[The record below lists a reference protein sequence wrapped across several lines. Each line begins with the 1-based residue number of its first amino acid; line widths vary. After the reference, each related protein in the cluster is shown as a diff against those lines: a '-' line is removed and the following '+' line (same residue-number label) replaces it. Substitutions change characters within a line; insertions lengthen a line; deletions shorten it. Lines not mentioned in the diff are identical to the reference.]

1 LGRCRIKWKPI
12 VLTFSLNP
20 KEIKSKDPL
29 KPKRELLEQLDIK
42 TILEY
47 VTSSTTHVVSAK
59 RNTAKGLQ
67 TLINGRYI
75 VDEPYVDALVYAAT
89 PADLAEEENASPLEQ
104 DFDEAWP
111 KPEKFLPPAGKE
123 PTVQPPESYAP
134 NPQRENIFESYTF
147 VFVDEAQFE
156 TLLPV
161 ITAGHGKALL
171 YKAIPGE
178 TTVEE
183 AVLYMRN
190 VAGDKG
196 FGDPQEETNEGGVV
210 MVRHNKVDKA
220 WDVWF
225 NDLIDGVSLALN
237 QKSIAQGE
245 FLDAIL
251 ANEPT
256 RLRRSLELK
265 STVQGEAAPLPVA
278 GKKPSGRRLPPG

>member
-1 LGRCRIKWKPI
+1 MK
-12 VLTFSLNP
+12 V
-20 KEIKSKDPL
+20 KDPL
-29 KPKRELLEQLDIK
+29 KPKRDLLEQLDIK

-47 VTSSTTHVVSAK
+47 VTKSTTHVVAAK

-67 TLINGRYI
+67 ALINGRYI
-75 VDEPYVDALVYAAT
+75 VDEVYVDALVYAAT

-111 KPEKFLPPAGKE
+111 KPGKFLPPAGKE
-123 PTVQPPESYAP
+123 PTVQPPKSYAP

-147 VFVDEAQFE
+147 VLVDEAQFE

-161 ITAGHGKALL
+161 ITTGHGKALL
-171 YKAIPGE
+171 YNVIPGE

-183 AVLYMRN
+183 AVMYMRN
-190 VAGDKG
+190 LAGDKG

-210 MVRHNKVDKA
+210 IVRHNKVEKA
-220 WDVWF
+220 WETWF
-225 NDLIDGVSLALN
+225 NDLINGVSSVLN

-256 RLRRSLELK
+256 RLRRSLEFN
-265 STVQGEAAPLPVA
+265 STVQDEVAPPPVA
-278 GKKPSGRRLPPG
+278 GKHPSVRRLPSADMTF